1 LRNLSL
7 TFLLLLCSLLGHAQ
21 PKYFRLKP
29 MEGYFLENKIPL
41 KQGPNFFV
49 ITNRQTFI
57 KYFGVMNKPDTPRFD
72 YDNVIVMALPPSK
85 KFSQIGFM
93 PQAARAGNFIE
104 VYCVMDL
111 NKYPLTY
118 MSYPVVAARIPKYF
132 SVTRVN
138 FYSDEKKKLM
148 ETVYIK

>member
-1 LRNLSL
+1 V
-7 TFLLLLCSLLGHAQ
+7 FCAVPGFAQ
-21 PKYFRLKP
+21 PRYFQLKP
-29 MEGYFLENKIPL
+29 MEGFFLENKIPL
-41 KQGPNFFV
+41 KEGPNFFV

-57 KYFGVMNKPDTPRFD
+57 KYFGLINKPDTPHFD

-85 KFSQIGFM
+85 KYSQIGFM
-93 PQAARAGNFIE
+93 PTAAKAGNFVE
-104 VYCVMDL
+104 VYCLMDL

-118 MSYPVVAARIPKYF
+118 LSYPIVAARIPKYF

-138 FYSDEKKKLM
+138 FYRNETKELI